1 MNLKMGNIEQIHS
14 FKYADAIKV
23 AQRFT
28 SKNTNRLVLQLIN
41 HKSNGDLI
49 ATDSH
54 QLLFVKGV
62 HGFKEDF
69 LVNAKS
75 LEFAKGEYPDH
86 SKVFEADYKVEIKL
100 NVHQISMWL
109 EMFKSMNQMSKQK
122 SVKNTIKMKLD
133 EEISFELANHE
144 VKFSLPYEEY
154 KGDKSISSISFQ
166 AELMRNAFEDMEK
179 LKSIQVTIHLS
190 GQNAPIL
197 LDNGIDVKAILLP
210 VRTC

>member
-1 MNLKMGNIEQIHS
+1 MGKLEQIHS
-14 FKYADAIKV
+14 YKYADAIKV

-28 SKNTNRLVLQLIN
+28 SKNTNRLALQLIN

-54 QLLFVKGV
+54 QLLLVKGV

-86 SKVFEADYKVEIKL
+86 THVFKADYKVEIQL

-109 EMFKSMNQMSKQK
+109 QMFKSMNQMSKK
-122 SVKNTIKMKLD
+122 KDVKNVIKMKLD
-133 EEISFELANHE
+133 TEISFELDNHD

-154 KGDKSISSISFQ
+154 KGHERIPSIKFQ
-166 AELMRNAFEDMEK
+166 AELMRNAFEAVEK
-179 LKSIQVTIHLS
+179 LKSKEVTIYLS
-190 GQNAPIL
+190 AQMAPIL
-197 LDNGIDVKAILLP
+197 LDNGVDVQSIVLP
-210 VRTC
+210 VRSY